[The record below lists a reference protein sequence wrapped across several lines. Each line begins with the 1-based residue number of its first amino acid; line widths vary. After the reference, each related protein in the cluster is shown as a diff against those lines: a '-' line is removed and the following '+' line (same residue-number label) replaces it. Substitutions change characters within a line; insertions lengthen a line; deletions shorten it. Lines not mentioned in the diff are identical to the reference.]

1 MAKTFKDLKPGDE
14 VYVVRQTS
22 RWSSPREPEYLPVTK
37 IGRQYGYV
45 QMSAYASEK
54 FCLASGVSVHIPNH
68 NQRTNGYGFDVF
80 LSKEHYEEW
89 KYAQDTINKCNA
101 KCYKF
106 FGGYGRPALPLAAA
120 EEILAI
126 FDKYELER

>member
-1 MAKTFKDLKPGDE
+1 MTKTFKDLKPGDE
-14 VYVVRQTS
+14 VYVVRQRS
-22 RWSSPREPEYLPVTK
+22 RWSSPSEPEYRPVTK

-54 FCLASGVSVHIPNH
+54 FCLTSGASVHIPNH

-89 KYAQDTINKCNA
+89 RYAEETVNKCRTRM
-101 KCYKF
+101 YKF
-106 FGGYGRPALPLAAA
+106 FGGLGTPDLPLAAA
-120 EEILAI
+120 EEILAV
-126 FDKYELER
+126 FDKYKLER